1 MKIYKARIK
10 KTQYNIYTVYSDID
24 GANVYFDDEFYGII
38 IDGLCYIRVDK
49 TLDTLKHKVH
59 LQGGNVPETVV
70 KYMFTGAAYTV
81 SANGDNSFNLRPVDS
96 YKNTTV
102 YSHNSNTYDLNFAN
116 DAEVT
121 INAIPNTTKTNIN
134 WTPTTYNITENF
146 TEEAKQ
152 FKVTLTQVESN
163 KTCVITINQAAGVE
177 YSYIVNSDIEGATVY
192 ANNENVGVIEN
203 GVCVFTK
210 WNAHAAESYP
220 IRFEGGTL
228 VPKAD
233 EYKLSNTTVP
243 AVSQLGATLNLDQY
257 ITSTVRTYTP
267 YSPTGNITKNG
278 SVTLNTKYNY
288 TDNDA
293 AYTISGDL
301 VFDENQTTNK
311 VTRTFTVTQ
320 TKSGKK
326 ITITVTQNAGV
337 KYTYTIKSNIEGAT
351 VKFGSETVG
360 TITDGQLIV
369 TKWNNHAASS
379 YAVTLSGGTMVS
391 KATEYT
397 FTCKDLPIQSAEA
410 GTINLSSYV
419 TSTKKVYTPQRPNG
433 SVNRNGSLI
442 LNTTYTSATSNVT
455 YSPTTISVAENQ
467 TTSAKNY
474 STIIT
479 QSESNKKV
487 TVEYQQSA
495 GVRYTYT
502 VNSDVEGAR
511 VSFSGISNTGTIT
524 DGKYTLI
531 RWNSHA
537 ATSYTVSLS
546 GGTMP
551 KKATQYTL
559 KNTLSSTTVPAT
571 GKSYSKFIEETT
583 ITYTSVMPANASCN
597 RNSSVTMNTT
607 YDDNKTTTTVGSY
620 TVPENQTTNTKNY
633 TYNYT
638 HSKNSTTKI
647 TVTFNQQAGIK
658 YTYTVNSNINGSK
671 VTYSNGSSGTISGG
685 KHVLT
690 LWNNHAPASLTF
702 TLSGGTVS
710 EPDDWVYEFDVT
722 SLGTT
727 SLGSNDIYSA
737 SGQGESKL
745 STAATSRKRR
755 YEYKV
760 PTTTFTVSRNGST
773 TANETKAY
781 TNWSYVT
788 YSITSKSQ
796 SWITNSGNIVTIAKN
811 PNTTTRSGTITYT
824 QAESGKTDV
833 ITINQ
838 AKGTYSYTINSNCNG
853 GTVYF
858 NDVNKGTISNG
869 KLTFEDVAASGTV
882 RISGGVPTDSRVQT
896 DTDYDYD
903 TDTDS
908 QTDSESSTNI
918 STSGNV
924 NLDGDGGSGTI
935 TVVCNTQTRSRS
947 MTRTRSMTRNRP
959 VYTNTT
965 YTAPSSKTVN
975 GGSTTTMNY
984 TSSTSTSYGSYGSWS
999 YGSWSDWSYGS
1010 WGSWS
1015 YTRKTPTSSYSCSW
1029 LTVTR
1034 SGTTGSGSS
1043 LGYNFTVKAG
1053 EGGSSSRSCTVTFMH
1068 PDDYSSDTSTV
1079 SQSAAP
1085 YTYYFSTG
1093 GSLSTHKATSATTYT
1108 NANIASGLTIYSYRK
1123 RGSSGS
1129 EEYVGITVSS
1139 QPSQVNAVN
1148 AINQSGN
1155 HSELRVAM
1163 KASNYLSA
1171 TQGATDSYS
1180 LTIKQNE
1187 SGKTL
1192 NITVK
1197 QYRWYLALDSQG
1209 QLTKSIDLPYT
1220 AGNGGKPTY
1229 VACQDGYGSVNW
1241 TATSNQSWLT
1251 PSPSSGSNGTALYG
1265 SATQNSGSSA
1275 RTATI
1280 SIKPTAYTG
1289 STRAGITYHQSAKA
1303 ATYFYLSVANDNT
1316 QFYCVSTGALSGT
1329 GFVGERYHG
1338 QKISSVYS
1346 GNGTAETAPFNGSET
1361 GSKQFRLY
1369 RVSGTNVIPVF
1380 IKTFTASPG
1389 ESVSISV

>member
-1 MKIYKARIK
+1 MRIYKARIK

-24 GANVYFDDEFYGII
+24 GANVYFDNEFYGII

-49 TLDTLKHKVH
+49 TLDTLTHKVH
-59 LQGGNVPETVV
+59 LQGGKVPETVV
-70 KYMFTGAAYTV
+70 KYTFTGATYSV
-81 SANGDNSFNLRPVDS
+81 SANADNSFDLRPAAS

-102 YSHNSNTYDLNFAN
+102 YNYNSDTYTLKFDTSP
-116 DAEVT
+116 EVI
-121 INAIPNTTKTNIN
+121 INSKPVTTRDQLS
-134 WTPTTYNITENF
+134 WTPRTYNIPENF
-146 TEEAKQ
+146 TESAKT
-152 FKVTLTQVESN
+152 FKQTLTQVESN
-163 KTCVITINQAAGVE
+163 KTCTITINQAAGVE
-177 YSYIVNSDIEGATVY
+177 YSYTVNSDIEGATVL
-192 ANNENVGVIEN
+192 ANGENVGTIEN
-203 GVCVFTK
+203 GKCVFTK
-210 WNAHAAESYP
+210 WNTHAAESYT
-220 IRFEGGTL
+220 IEFEGGTL
-228 VPKAD
+228 VPKAN
-233 EYKLSNTTVP
+233 EYHLSNSVVP
-243 AVSQLGATLNLDQY
+243 AVSELGDTLDLSDY
-257 ITSTVRTYTP
+257 IKSTVRAYSP
-267 YSPTGNITKNG
+267 YSPTGDVTKNG

-288 TDNDA
+288 RDSSAGYNID
-293 AYTISGDL
+293 GDL

-320 TKSGKK
+320 TASGKQ
-326 ITITVTQNAGV
+326 IEITVTQNAGV
-337 KYTYTIKSNIEGAT
+337 KYTYTVKSNIEGAT
-351 VKFGSETVG
+351 VKFGTETVG
-360 TITDGQLIV
+360 TIKDGQLVV
-369 TKWNNHAASS
+369 TKWNNHAAAS
-379 YAVTLSGGTMVS
+379 YSVSFTGGTLVP
-391 KATEYT
+391 KETEYT
-397 FTCKDLPIQSAEA
+397 FSIKDIPIQSAEA
-410 GTINLSSYV
+410 GSVNLSSYI
-419 TSTKKVYTPQRPNG
+419 TSSKKVYTPQRPTG
-433 SVNRNGSLI
+433 TVSRNNSI
-442 LNTTYTSATSNVT
+442 TLNTTYTSATSNVT
-455 YSPTTISVAENQ
+455 YSPTTITVTENQ
-467 TTSAKNY
+467 TTKPVDYNK
-474 STIIT
+474 TIT
-479 QSESNKKV
+479 QDESGKTV
-487 TVEYQQSA
+487 TAEFQQSA
-495 GVRYTYT
+495 GVRYSYT
-502 VNSDVEGAR
+502 VNSDVEGAK
-511 VSFSGISNTGTIT
+511 VSFSGISDTGTIT

-551 KKATQYTL
+551 KKATQYGL

-583 ITYTSVMPANASCN
+583 ITYTSVMPTNTSCN

-607 YDDNKTTTTVGSY
+607 YKETEIVNTVGSY
-620 TVPENQTTNTKNY
+620 TVPENQTTNTKKY

-638 HSKNSTTKI
+638 HSKDSTNKI
-647 TVTFNQQAGIK
+647 TVTFNQQAGVK
-658 YTYTVNSNINGSK
+658 YTYTVNSNIAGSK

-727 SLGSNDIYSA
+727 SLGSNDTYSA

-788 YSITSKSQ
+788 YSITAKSQ

-858 NDVNKGTISNG
+858 NNINKGTISGG
-869 KLTFEDVAASGTV
+869 KLTFEDTASSGTV

-924 NLDGDGGSGTI
+924 NLDGGGDTGTI
-935 TVVCNTQTRSRS
+935 TVVCNTRTRSRS
-947 MTRTRSMTRNRP
+947 MTRTRSMTRSRP

-965 YTAPSSKTVN
+965 YTAPVNKTVN

-1015 YTRKTPTSSYSCSW
+1015 YSRRTPTQSYSCSW

-1034 SGTTGSGSS
+1034 GSTTGSGST
-1043 LGYNFTVKAG
+1043 LGYDFTVKAG
-1053 EGGSSSRSCTVTFMH
+1053 EGGSSSRSCTVTFKH
-1068 PDDYSSDTSTV
+1068 PDDSSTATATV

-1093 GSLSTHKATSATTYT
+1093 GSLSTHKAGSATSYT

-1129 EEYVGITVSS
+1129 EEYVGISVSS
-1139 QPSQVNAVN
+1139 KPSQVNAVN
-1148 AINQSGN
+1148 AVEQSGN

-1180 LTIKQNE
+1180 LTIKQND

-1197 QYRWYLALDSQG
+1197 QYRWYLALDSAG
-1209 QLTKSIDLPYT
+1209 QLTKSINLPYT

-1229 VACQDGYGSVNW
+1229 VACQDGYGSANW
-1241 TATSNQSWLT
+1241 TASSNQSWLT
-1251 PSPSSGSNGTALYG
+1251 ASPTSGSNGTALYG
-1265 SATQNSGSSA
+1265 KATQNSGSSA
-1275 RTATI
+1275 RTAVV
-1280 SIKPTAYTG
+1280 SIKPSAYTG
-1289 STRAGITYHQSAKA
+1289 STRASVTYHQSAKA
-1303 ATYFYLSVANDNT
+1303 ATYFYLSIINDRTN
-1316 QFYCVSTGALSGT
+1316 FYCVSIGALTGT
-1329 GFVGERYHG
+1329 GYVGQRFNG
-1338 QKISSVYS
+1338 QQITSVYS
-1346 GNGTAETAPFNGSET
+1346 GDGTKEVAPFDGTET
-1361 GSKQFRLY
+1361 GSKEFRLY
-1369 RVSGTNVIPVF
+1369 RVSGTNVTPVF
-1380 IKTFTASPG
+1380 VQTFTTSPG
-1389 ESVSISV
+1389 QRVVIGL

>member
-1 MKIYKARIK
+1 MRIYKARIK
-10 KTQYNIYTVYSDID
+10 KTQYNIYAVYSNID

-38 IDGLCYIRVDK
+38 IDGLCYIRIDK
-49 TLDTLKHKVH
+49 TLDTLNHKVY
-59 LQGGNVPETVV
+59 LQGGKVPDTVV
-70 KYMFTGAAYTV
+70 KYTFTGATYSV
-81 SANGDNSFNLRPVDS
+81 SANADSSFDLQPAAS
-96 YKNTTV
+96 YKDTKV
-102 YSHNSNTYDLNFAN
+102 YNYNSEIYHFDRYISVVN
-116 DAEVT
+116 
-121 INAIPNTTKTNIN
+121 INARPTTTRTQLN
-134 WTPTTYNITENF
+134 WTPRTYNIPENF
-146 TEEAKQ
+146 TESAKT
-152 FKVTLTQVESN
+152 FKQTLTQAESN
-163 KTCVITINQAAGVE
+163 KTCVITINQTAGVE
-177 YSYIVNSDIEGATVY
+177 YSYTVNSDIEGATVL
-192 ANNENVGVIEN
+192 ANGENVGTIEN
-203 GVCVFTK
+203 GKCVFTK
-210 WNAHAAESYP
+210 WNTHAAESYP
-220 IRFEGGTL
+220 IKFEGGTL
-228 VPKAD
+228 VPKAN
-233 EYKLSNTTVP
+233 EYKLSNSTVP
-243 AVSQLGATLNLDQY
+243 AVSQLGATLDLDQY

-267 YSPTGNITKNG
+267 YSPTGSVTKNS

-288 TDNDA
+288 KDSDT

-360 TITDGQLIV
+360 TIRDGQLIV

-419 TSTKKVYTPQRPNG
+419 TSTKKVYTPQRPNDNV
-433 SVNRNGSLI
+433 SRNGSLT

-474 STIIT
+474 STVIT

-502 VNSDVEGAR
+502 VNSDVEGAK

-551 KKATQYTL
+551 KRATQYAL

-583 ITYTSVMPANASCN
+583 ITYTSVMPTNASCN

-607 YDDNKTTTTVGSY
+607 YKETEIVNTVGSY
-620 TVPENQTTNTKNY
+620 TVPENQTTNTKKY

-638 HSKNSTTKI
+638 HSKDSTNKI
-647 TVTFNQQAGIK
+647 TVTFNQQAGVK
-658 YTYTVNSNINGSK
+658 YTYTVNSNIAGSK
-671 VTYSNGSSGTISGG
+671 VTYSNGSTGTISDG

-710 EPDDWVYEFDVT
+710 EPDPWVYEFDVT

-727 SLGSNDIYSA
+727 SLGSNDTYSA

-760 PTTTFTVSRNGST
+760 PTTTFTVNRNGSA

-796 SWITNSGNIVTIAKN
+796 SWITNSENIVTIAKN

-838 AKGTYSYTINSNCNG
+838 AKGTYSYTIESNCEG

-858 NDVNKGTISNG
+858 NNVNKGTISGG
-869 KLTFEDVAASGTV
+869 KLTFEDTASSGTV

-924 NLDGDGGSGTI
+924 SLDGGGDTGTI
-935 TVVCNTQTRSRS
+935 TVVCNTRTRSRS
-947 MTRTRSMTRNRP
+947 MTRTRSMTRSRP

-965 YTAPSSKTVN
+965 YTAPANKTVN

-1015 YTRKTPTSSYSCSW
+1015 YSRRTPTQSYSCSW

-1034 SGTTGSGSS
+1034 GGTTGSGST
-1043 LGYNFTVKAG
+1043 LGYDFTVRAG
-1053 EGGSSSRSCTVTFMH
+1053 EGGSSSRSCIVTFKH
-1068 PDDYSSDTSTV
+1068 PDDDSTARATV

-1093 GSLSTHKATSATTYT
+1093 DSLSTHKAGSATSYT

-1139 QPSQVNAVN
+1139 EPSQVNAVN
-1148 AINQSGN
+1148 AVNQSGN

-1180 LTIKQNE
+1180 LTIKQND

-1197 QYRWYLALDSQG
+1197 QYRWYLALDSAG
-1209 QLTKSIDLPYT
+1209 QLTKSINLPYT

-1229 VACQDGYGSVNW
+1229 VACQDGYGSANW
-1241 TATSNQSWLT
+1241 TASSNQSWLT
-1251 PSPSSGSNGTALYG
+1251 ASPSSGSNGTALYG

-1275 RTATI
+1275 RTAVV
-1280 SIKPTAYTG
+1280 SIKPSAYTG
-1289 STRAGITYHQSAKA
+1289 STRAGVTYHQSAKP
-1303 ATYFYLSVANDNT
+1303 ATYFYLDITNDQT
-1316 QFYCVSTGALSGT
+1316 QFYCISIGVLSGK
-1329 GFVGERYHG
+1329 GFVGERFHD
-1338 QKISSVYS
+1338 QQVTSVYS
-1346 GNGTAETAPFNGSET
+1346 GDGTNEVAPFNGSET
-1361 GSKQFRLY
+1361 SSKIFNLY
-1369 RVSGTNVIPVF
+1369 RVSGTNITPVF
-1380 IKTFTASPG
+1380 VRSFTASPG
-1389 ESVSISV
+1389 QHVSISL

>member
-24 GANVYFDDEFYGII
+24 GANVYFDNEFYGII

-49 TLDTLKHKVH
+49 TLDTLTHKVY

-70 KYMFTGAAYTV
+70 KYTFTGATYSV
-81 SANGDNSFNLRPVDS
+81 SANADSSFDLQPAAS
-96 YKNTTV
+96 YKDTTV
-102 YSHNSNTYDLNFAN
+102 YNYNSDTYNLNFN
-116 DAEVT
+116 TSPKVIINSKPVT
-121 INAIPNTTKTNIN
+121 TRTQLA
-134 WTPTTYNITENF
+134 WTPTTYNIPENF
-146 TEEAKQ
+146 TESAKTFRQ
-152 FKVTLTQVESN
+152 TLTQVESN

-177 YSYIVNSDIEGATVY
+177 YSYTVNSDIEGATVY
-192 ANNENVGVIEN
+192 ANNEKVGVIEN
-203 GVCVFTK
+203 GVCIFTK
-210 WNAHAAESYP
+210 WNTHAAESYP

-233 EYKLSNTTVP
+233 EYKLSNSTVP

-267 YSPTGNITKNG
+267 YSPTGSVTKNG

-288 TDNDA
+288 TDSDT

-337 KYTYTIKSNIEGAT
+337 KYTYT
-351 VKFGSETVG
+351 
-360 TITDGQLIV
+360 
-369 TKWNNHAASS
+369 
-379 YAVTLSGGTMVS
+379 
-391 KATEYT
+391 
-397 FTCKDLPIQSAEA
+397 
-410 GTINLSSYV
+410 
-419 TSTKKVYTPQRPNG
+419 
-433 SVNRNGSLI
+433 
-442 LNTTYTSATSNVT
+442 
-455 YSPTTISVAENQ
+455 
-467 TTSAKNY
+467 
-474 STIIT
+474 
-479 QSESNKKV
+479 
-487 TVEYQQSA
+487 
-495 GVRYTYT
+495 
-502 VNSDVEGAR
+502 
-511 VSFSGISNTGTIT
+511 
-524 DGKYTLI
+524 
-531 RWNSHA
+531 
-537 ATSYTVSLS
+537 
-546 GGTMP
+546 
-551 KKATQYTL
+551 
-559 KNTLSSTTVPAT
+559 
-571 GKSYSKFIEETT
+571 
-583 ITYTSVMPANASCN
+583 
-597 RNSSVTMNTT
+597 
-607 YDDNKTTTTVGSY
+607 
-620 TVPENQTTNTKNY
+620 
-633 TYNYT
+633 
-638 HSKNSTTKI
+638 
-647 TVTFNQQAGIK
+647 
-658 YTYTVNSNINGSK
+658 VNSNINGSK
-671 VTYSNGSSGTISGG
+671 VTYSNGSTGTISGG

-710 EPDDWVYEFDVT
+710 EPDSWVYEFDITALGST
-722 SLGTT
+722 SLG
-727 SLGSNDIYSA
+727 NQDIYYA
-737 SGQGESKL
+737 SGQGNSRL
-745 STAATSRKRR
+745 STGATSRKRR
-755 YEYKV
+755 YEYHV
-760 PTTTFTVSRNGST
+760 PTTTFTVSRNGSV

-781 TNWSYVT
+781 TSWSNVN

-796 SWITNSGNIVTIAKN
+796 TWITNSGTIVTIARN
-811 PNTTTRSGTITYT
+811 PNTTDRSGTITYT
-824 QAESGKTDV
+824 QDESGKTDIV
-833 ITINQ
+833 TINQ

-858 NDVNKGTISNG
+858 NDVNKGTISG
-869 KLTFEDVAASGTV
+869 GRLTFEDTASSGTV

-924 NLDGDGGSGTI
+924 SLNGGGGSGTI

-947 MTRTRSMTRNRP
+947 MTRTRSMTRSRP

-1053 EGGSSSRSCTVTFMH
+1053 EGGSSSRSCTVTFIH
-1068 PDDYSSDTSTV
+1068 PDDASSDTSTV

-1093 GSLSTHKATSATTYT
+1093 GSLSTHKAGSATTYT

-1148 AINQSGN
+1148 AVNQSGN

-1209 QLTKSIDLPYT
+1209 QLTKSINLTYVS
-1220 AGNGGKPTY
+1220 GNGGKPTY
-1229 VACQDGYGSVNW
+1229 VACQDGYGSANW

-1289 STRAGITYHQSAKA
+1289 STRAGITYHQAAKG
-1303 ATYFYLSVANDNT
+1303 ATYFYLTVNNDT
-1316 QFYCVSTGALSGT
+1316 EFYCVSTGALTGT
-1329 GFVGERYHG
+1329 GYVGQRFNG
-1338 QKISSVYS
+1338 QQISSVYTDN
-1346 GNGTAETAPFNGSET
+1346 GNEQVAPFDGTET
-1361 GSKQFRLY
+1361 SSKTFNLY
-1369 RVSGTNVIPVF
+1369 RVSGTNVVPVYVTRF
-1380 IKTFTASPG
+1380 SVNPG
-1389 ESVSISV
+1389 QRITLTV

>member
-1 MKIYKARIK
+1 MRIYKARIK
-10 KTQYNIYTVYSDID
+10 KTQYNIYAVYSNID

-38 IDGLCYIRVDK
+38 IDGLCYIRIDK
-49 TLDTLKHKVH
+49 TLDTLNHKVH
-59 LQGGNVPETVV
+59 LQGGKVPDTVV
-70 KYMFTGAAYTV
+70 KYTFTGATYSV
-81 SANGDNSFNLRPVDS
+81 SANADSSFDLQPAAS
-96 YKNTTV
+96 YKDTKV
-102 YSHNSNTYDLNFAN
+102 YNYNSEIYHFNRYISVVN
-116 DAEVT
+116 
-121 INAIPNTTKTNIN
+121 INARPSTIRAQLS
-134 WTPTTYNITENF
+134 WTPTTYNIPENF
-146 TEEAKQ
+146 TESPKTFKQ
-152 FKVTLTQVESN
+152 TLTQAESN
-163 KTCVITINQAAGVE
+163 KTCIITINQAAGVE
-177 YSYIVNSDIEGATVY
+177 YSYTVNSDIEGATVL
-192 ANNENVGVIEN
+192 ANGENVGTIEN
-203 GVCVFTK
+203 GKCVFTK
-210 WNAHAAESYP
+210 WNTHAAESYP
-220 IRFEGGTL
+220 IKFEGGTL
-228 VPKAD
+228 VPKVN

-243 AVSQLGATLNLDQY
+243 AVSQLGATLDLDQY
-257 ITSTVRTYTP
+257 ITSTVRAYTP
-267 YSPTGNITKNG
+267 YSPTGSVTKNG

-288 TDNDA
+288 KDSDT

-311 VTRTFTVTQ
+311 VNRTFTVTQ
-320 TKSGKK
+320 TASGKK
-326 ITITVTQNAGV
+326 ITINVTQNAGV

-360 TITDGQLIV
+360 TIKSGQLIV

-433 SVNRNGSLI
+433 NVSRNGSLT
-442 LNTTYTSATSNVT
+442 LNTTYTSTTSNVT

-474 STIIT
+474 STTIT

-502 VNSDVEGAR
+502 VNSDVEGAK

-551 KKATQYTL
+551 KKATQYGL

-583 ITYTSVMPANASCN
+583 ITYTSVMPTNASCN

-607 YDDNKTTTTVGSY
+607 YKETEIVNTVGSY
-620 TVPENQTTNTKNY
+620 TVSENQTTNTKKY

-638 HSKNSTTKI
+638 HSKDSTNKI
-647 TVTFNQQAGIK
+647 TVTFNQQAGVK
-658 YTYTVNSNINGSK
+658 YTYTVNSNINDSK
-671 VTYSNGSSGTISGG
+671 VTYSNGSTGTISNG

-710 EPDDWVYEFDVT
+710 EPDPWEYQFDVI

-727 SLGSNDIYSA
+727 SLGSNDTYSA

-773 TANETKAY
+773 TANQTKAY
-781 TNWSYVT
+781 TSWSYVT

-838 AKGTYSYTINSNCNG
+838 AKGAYSYTINSNCNG

-858 NDVNKGTISNG
+858 NNVNKGTISG
-869 KLTFEDVAASGTV
+869 GSLTFEDTASSGTV

-903 TDTDS
+903 TDTDG

-924 NLDGDGGSGTI
+924 SLDGGGDSGTI
-935 TVVCNTQTRSRS
+935 TVVCNTRTRSRS
-947 MTRTRSMTRNRP
+947 MTRTRSMTRSRP

-965 YTAPSSKTVN
+965 YTAPANKTVN

-1015 YTRKTPTSSYSCSW
+1015 YSRRTPTQSYSCSW

-1034 SGTTGSGSS
+1034 GSTTGSGSS
-1043 LGYNFTVKAG
+1043 LGYDFTVRAG
-1053 EGGSSSRSCTVTFMH
+1053 EGSSSSRSCTVTFKH
-1068 PDDYSSDTSTV
+1068 PDDDSTATATV
-1079 SQSAAP
+1079 TQSAAP

-1093 GSLSTHKATSATTYT
+1093 GSLSTHKAGSATSYT

-1139 QPSQVNAVN
+1139 QPNQVNAVN
-1148 AINQSGN
+1148 AVNQSGN

-1180 LTIKQNE
+1180 LTIKQND

-1197 QYRWYLALDSQG
+1197 QYRWYLALDSAG
-1209 QLTKSIDLPYT
+1209 QLTKSINLPYT

-1229 VACQDGYGSVNW
+1229 VACQDGYGSANW
-1241 TATSNQSWLT
+1241 TASSNQSWLT
-1251 PSPSSGSNGTALYG
+1251 ASPSSGSNGTALYG

-1275 RTATI
+1275 RTAVI
-1280 SIKPTAYTG
+1280 SIKPSAYTG
-1289 STRAGITYHQSAKA
+1289 STRASVTYHQSAKA
-1303 ATYFYLSVANDNT
+1303 ATYFYLSVTNDQT

-1329 GFVGERYHG
+1329 GFVGERFHG
-1338 QKISSVYS
+1338 QQISSVYS
-1346 GNGTAETAPFNGSET
+1346 GNGTAEIAPFDGST
-1361 GSKQFRLY
+1361 TSSKTFRLY

-1380 IKTFTASPG
+1380 VKTFTASPG
-1389 ESVSISV
+1389 QRVQISV

>member
-1 MKIYKARIK
+1 MRIYKARIK
-10 KTQYNIYTVYSDID
+10 KTQYNIYAVYSNID

-38 IDGLCYIRVDK
+38 IDGLCYIRIDK
-49 TLDTLKHKVH
+49 TLDTLNHKVY
-59 LQGGNVPETVV
+59 LQGGKVPDTVV
-70 KYMFTGAAYTV
+70 KYTFTGATYSV
-81 SANGDNSFNLRPVDS
+81 SANADNSFDLQPAAS
-96 YKNTTV
+96 YKDTTV
-102 YSHNSNTYDLNFAN
+102 YNYNSDTYHFNHYISVVN
-116 DAEVT
+116 
-121 INAIPNTTKTNIN
+121 INAKPVTTRDQLS
-134 WTPTTYNITENF
+134 WTPKTYNIPENF
-146 TEEAKQ
+146 TKSAKT
-152 FKVTLTQVESN
+152 FKQTLTQVESN
-163 KTCVITINQAAGVE
+163 KTCIITINQAAGVE
-177 YSYIVNSDIEGATVY
+177 YSYTVNSDIEGATVL
-192 ANNENVGVIEN
+192 ANGENVGTIEN
-203 GVCVFTK
+203 GKCVFTK
-210 WNAHAAESYP
+210 WNTHAAESYP
-220 IRFEGGTL
+220 IKFEGGTL
-228 VPKAD
+228 VPKSD
-233 EYKLSNTTVP
+233 EYKLSNSTVP
-243 AVSQLGATLNLDQY
+243 AVSQLGATLDLDQY

-267 YSPTGNITKNG
+267 YSPTGSVTKNG

-288 TDNDA
+288 KDSDT

-433 SVNRNGSLI
+433 NVNRNGSLT

-474 STIIT
+474 STVIT

-502 VNSDVEGAR
+502 VNSDVEGAK
-511 VSFSGISNTGTIT
+511 VLFNGISNTGTIT

-551 KKATQYTL
+551 KKATQYAL

-607 YDDNKTTTTVGSY
+607 YTETEIVNTVGSY
-620 TVPENQTTNTKNY
+620 TVPENQTTNTKKY

-638 HSKNSTTKI
+638 HSKDSTNKI
-647 TVTFNQQAGIK
+647 TVTFNQQAGVK
-658 YTYTVNSNINGSK
+658 YTYTVNSNIAGSK

-710 EPDDWVYEFDVT
+710 EPDPWVYEFDVT

-727 SLGSNDIYSA
+727 SLGSNDTYSA

-781 TNWSYVT
+781 TSWSYVT
-788 YSITSKSQ
+788 YSITAKSQ

-824 QAESGKTDV
+824 QDESGKTDV

-838 AKGTYSYTINSNCNG
+838 AKGSYSYTINSNCNG

-858 NDVNKGTISNG
+858 NNVNKGTISGG
-869 KLTFEDVAASGTV
+869 KLTFEDTASSGTV

-924 NLDGDGGSGTI
+924 SLDGGGDTGTI
-935 TVVCNTQTRSRS
+935 TVVCNTRTRSRS
-947 MTRTRSMTRNRP
+947 MTRTRSMTRSRP

-965 YTAPSSKTVN
+965 YTAPANKTVN

-984 TSSTSTSYGSYGSWS
+984 TSSTSTSYGSYGSWQ

-1015 YTRKTPTSSYSCSW
+1015 YSRRTPTQSYSCSW

-1034 SGTTGSGSS
+1034 GGTTGSGST
-1043 LGYNFTVKAG
+1043 LGYDFTVRAG
-1053 EGGSSSRSCTVTFMH
+1053 EGGSSSRSCTVTFKH
-1068 PDDYSSDTSTV
+1068 PDDSSTATATV

-1093 GSLSTHKATSATTYT
+1093 GSLTTHKAGSATSYT

-1129 EEYVGITVSS
+1129 EEYIGITVSS
-1139 QPSQVNAVN
+1139 QPNQVNAVN
-1148 AINQSGN
+1148 AVNQSGN

-1197 QYRWYLALDSQG
+1197 QYRWYLALDSAG
-1209 QLTKSIDLPYT
+1209 QLTKSINLTYV

-1229 VACQDGYGSVNW
+1229 VACQDGYGSTNW

-1303 ATYFYLSVANDNT
+1303 ATYFYLTVNNSTD
-1316 QFYCVSTGALSGT
+1316 FYCVSTGALTGT
-1329 GFVGERYHG
+1329 GYVGQRFNG
-1338 QKISSVYS
+1338 QKITSVYTD
-1346 GNGTAETAPFNGSET
+1346 NGQDQVAPFNGAET
-1361 GSKQFRLY
+1361 GSKTFNLY
-1369 RVSGTNVIPVF
+1369 RVSGTNVVPVYVTQF
-1380 IKTFTASPG
+1380 SVTPG
-1389 ESVSISV
+1389 GRATVNV

>member
-1 MKIYKARIK
+1 MRIYKARIK

-24 GANVYFDDEFYGII
+24 GANVYFDNEFYGII

-49 TLDTLKHKVH
+49 TLDTLNHEVR
-59 LQGGNVPETVV
+59 LQNGNVPDTVV
-70 KYMFTGAAYTV
+70 KYTFTGATFSV
-81 SANGDNSFNLRPVDS
+81 SANADSSFDLQPAAS
-96 YKNTTV
+96 YKDTTV
-102 YSHNSNTYDLNFAN
+102 YNYNSDTYNLDFETSP
-116 DAEVT
+116 EVT
-121 INAIPNTTKTNIN
+121 INSKPVTTRTQLS
-134 WTPTTYNITENF
+134 WTPTTYNIPENF
-146 TEEAKQ
+146 TESPKTFKQ
-152 FKVTLTQVESN
+152 TLTQAESG

-177 YSYIVNSDIEGATVY
+177 YSYTVHSDIEGATVY
-192 ANNENVGVIEN
+192 ANNKEVGVIED

-210 WNAHAAESYP
+210 WNTHAAESYP

-228 VPKAD
+228 VPKSN
-233 EYKLSNTTVP
+233 EYKLSNSTVP
-243 AVSQLGATLNLDQY
+243 AVTQLGATFDLDQY
-257 ITSTVRTYTP
+257 IISTVRTYTP
-267 YSPTGNITKNG
+267 YSPTGNVTKNG
-278 SVTLNTKYNY
+278 QVTLNTKYNY
-288 TDNDA
+288 TDADA
-293 AYTISGDL
+293 DYTISGDL

-320 TKSGKK
+320 TASGKK
-326 ITITVTQNAGV
+326 INITVTQNAGV
-337 KYTYTIKSNIEGAT
+337 KYTYTIKSDIEGAT

-419 TSTKKVYTPQRPNG
+419 TSTKKVYTPKRPSGN
-433 SVNRNGSLI
+433 VNRNGSLT

-455 YSPTTISVAENQ
+455 YSPTTISIAENQ

-474 STIIT
+474 STVIT
-479 QSESNKKV
+479 QSESNKKI

-502 VNSDVEGAR
+502 VNSDVEGAK

-551 KKATQYTL
+551 KKATQYGL

-571 GKSYSKFIEETT
+571 GKSYSKFIEEITV
-583 ITYTSVMPANASCN
+583 TYTSIMPKNTSCN

-607 YDDNKTTTTVGSY
+607 YDDTEIITTVGSY
-620 TVPENQTTNTKNY
+620 TVSENQTTNTKTY

-638 HSKNSTTKI
+638 HTKNSSTKI
-647 TVTFNQQAGIK
+647 AVKFTQQAGVK
-658 YTYTVNSNINGSK
+658 YTYTVNSNIAGSK
-671 VTYSNGSSGTISGG
+671 VTYSNGSSGIISNG

-727 SLGSNDIYSA
+727 SLGSNDTYSA

-781 TNWSYVT
+781 TSWSNVS

-796 SWITNSGNIVTIAKN
+796 SWITNSGTLVTIAKN
-811 PNTTTRSGTITYT
+811 PNTTKRSGTITYT
-824 QAESGKTDV
+824 QSESDKTDV

-858 NDVNKGTISNG
+858 NNVNKGTISGG
-869 KLTFEDVAASGTV
+869 KLTFEDTASSGTV
-882 RISGGVPTDSRVQT
+882 KISGGVPENTSTRT

-903 TDTDS
+903 TDTDTS
-908 QTDSESSTNI
+908 TDSESQTNI

-924 NLDGDGGSGTI
+924 SLSGSGGSRTI

-947 MTRTRSMTRNRP
+947 MTRTRDMTRSRA
-959 VYTNTT
+959 VYTDTT
-965 YTAPSSKTVN
+965 YTGPSSKTVS

-984 TSSTSTSYGSYGSWS
+984 TSSTSTRYGSWSNWS
-999 YGSWSDWSYGS
+999 YGSWSGWSYGS

-1015 YTRKTPTSSYSCSW
+1015 YTRKTPTPSYSCSW

-1043 LGYNFTVKAG
+1043 LGYNFTVRAG
-1053 EGGSSSRSCTVTFMH
+1053 EGGSSSRSCTVSFIH
-1068 PDDYSSDTSTV
+1068 PDDSSSASSTV

-1093 GSLSTHKATSATTYT
+1093 GSLSTHKAGSATSYS

-1148 AINQSGN
+1148 AVNQSGN

-1163 KASNYLSA
+1163 KASNYISA
-1171 TQGATDSYS
+1171 TQGATDSYN
-1180 LTIKQNE
+1180 LTIKQND

-1197 QYRWYLALDSQG
+1197 QYRWYLTLDSQG
-1209 QLTKSIDLPYT
+1209 QLTKSINLPYT

-1229 VACQDGYGSVNW
+1229 VACQDGYGSANW
-1241 TATSNQSWLT
+1241 TASSNQSWLT
-1251 PSPSSGSNGTALYG
+1251 ASPSSGSNGTALYG
-1265 SATQNSGSSA
+1265 SATQNNGSSA
-1275 RTATI
+1275 RTAVI
-1280 SIKPTAYTG
+1280 SIKPSAYTG
-1289 STRAGITYHQSAKA
+1289 STRASITYHQSAKG
-1303 ATYFYLSVANDNT
+1303 ATYFYLTVNNSTD
-1316 QFYCVSTGALSGT
+1316 FYCVSTGALTGT
-1329 GFVGERYHG
+1329 GYVGQRFNGQRITSVYTDNG
-1338 QKISSVYS
+1338 QKQV
-1346 GNGTAETAPFNGSET
+1346 APFNGAET
-1361 GSKQFRLY
+1361 GSKSFNLY
-1369 RVSGTNVIPVF
+1369 RVSGTNVVPVYVTRF
-1380 IKTFTASPG
+1380 SVTPG
-1389 ESVSISV
+1389 GRATVNV